1 MVGVEEVAV
10 GCWGAVTRQRRRRRT
25 ASARAVVGMYG
36 DLGSIGLTG
45 PRGKLEQFRDL
56 PDNAEVV
63 GLFNQGKYQ

>member
-1 MVGVEEVAV
+1 
-10 GCWGAVTRQRRRRRT
+10 
-25 ASARAVVGMYG
+25 MYG